1 MRVPESEYSAAQA
14 TNGIA
19 GKLRHTEHGGKY
31 VAGGFNKTT
40 TLNGAT
46 PPNRVVIVQFESMAK
61 VKAWWA
67 IKRGALL
74 RVVGDDMGGEITESF
89 ASVHAFSDG
98 ILFKSSIAAKGAH
111 ILPS

>member
-19 GKLRHTEHGGKY
+19 GKLRHTDHGGKY

-40 TLNGAT
+40 TLK
-46 PPNRVVIVQFESMAK
+46 PNRVVIVQFESIAK

-67 IKRGALL
+67 IKRGALV
-74 RVVGDDMGGEITESF
+74 RVVGDDMGGEITESS

-98 ILFKSSIAAKGAH
+98 ILFKSSIAAKGAR